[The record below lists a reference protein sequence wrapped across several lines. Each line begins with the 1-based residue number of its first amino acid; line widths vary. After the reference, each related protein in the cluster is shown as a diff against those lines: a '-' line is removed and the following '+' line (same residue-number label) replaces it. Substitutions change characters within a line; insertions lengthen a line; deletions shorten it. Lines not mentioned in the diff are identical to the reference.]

1 MPLALSGDCSPFV
14 HLCSLDLRLNDFDQ
28 ISVAEDNEPQLKRL
42 MKAGTLQID
51 NVIPASCDVNSEL
64 KRIRGLPQTFSV
76 CVFESSSA
84 SFSSATSVAG
94 EAADPRQTRV
104 KSTSNVNATELESSA
119 STTSDPSPVPTVS
132 APSSSSSNTSTTT
145 TATGG
150 PIVSTSL
157 FVMLIMGISVV
168 VVSVLAIGCWL
179 VSRRQTSEAA
189 SNNKPSD
196 ELRPTISLLASIM
209 TNKNPTFAST
219 PSQNSSDSSSSLSS
233 VAMLEAGQA
242 DPRTDSSRIV
252 LRSEAGYMNLLSPPL
267 PSQANAGSFTNAS
280 HPTEHG
286 DVEVTRRTRVAKSPL
301 KTSRLAERKRLR
313 LALESLCGS
322 HSIIR
327 VSGSEFRCCGPM
339 EETPLAYIVPC
350 VRANEQPNDQHSTK
364 LKLKLF
370 IQQDVMHAANEYR
383 AINALRDEQP
393 NDSQSTVES
402 MEKLDES
409 VQVAPQLVAVDMD
422 MALPAISAEDGVNA
436 SVRCS
441 GLVLDATSA
450 TTLLH
455 LVRGQMDKSSQL
467 AVAQQLYSVLCALS
481 ALHSQHFVHG
491 SLHLEALVVDPD
503 SGRLAFRDLEHARP
517 FGAPMRS
524 YARSAV
530 EFVPPEMAIHL
541 LCETAMMDPAQHESH
556 RATTASRRT
565 STAVVL
571 PADPSFDVW
580 SLGVLLLRMYA
591 SCKHLGE
598 FRGCDEAV
606 DVLLRAA
613 DPDFSLERSIELYV
627 LHGDVR
633 DLIRQCLQRDP
644 LLRPTLES
652 VFEHPVFLNAVAVV
666 SETSATLPRP
676 SQLQQNDL
684 QLDHYL
690 VEQAPPSLWMFLPP
704 VEIGLD
710 GCRSVDEWVVILT
723 KLQHQAV
730 FDAKELHFPLLWVC
744 ESSWSL
750 STPCGTTGLQNS
762 SLSVPVSL
770 LSIVVPL
777 VQETT
782 LFLEAKAIL
791 SHDTT
796 HSSRAL
802 HIGQVSGLG
811 PKQWIELMKFYRA
824 LEKMLLAPVT
834 SFSLLMLKPLE
845 ELLASGDPAAA
856 QQVLDEVKCL
866 SFSQEKRAHIHS
878 LMELLVSPSALL
890 PAQDH
895 ETEWCALHRYE
906 LERET
911 SLSMTST
918 RWLCCQHAP

>member
-1 MPLALSGDCSPFV
+1 MSVCRI
-14 HLCSLDLRLNDFDQ
+14 SLDLRLNDFAQ
-28 ISVAEDNEPQLKRL
+28 ISVAAADEPKLQRF

-51 NVIPASCDVNSEL
+51 NEALTSCDGNAEL
-64 KRIRGLPQTFSV
+64 KQIQGLSQSFTV
-76 CVFESSSA
+76 CVESSS
-84 SFSSATSVAG
+84 SSSSTAAATADSSSVAG
-94 EAADPRQTRV
+94 EADDPRQRV
-104 KSTSNVNATELESSA
+104 VKKTSAVNATELQSSA
-119 STTSDPSPVPTVS
+119 SSDSSPVTAEAS
-132 APSSSSSNTSTTT
+132 APSPSSSSGNDTYTTKTTT
-145 TATGG
+145 DGSV
-150 PIVSTSL
+150 VSTSL
-157 FVMLIMGISVV
+157 FVTLIAGISVV
-168 VVSVLAIGCWL
+168 VVAVLAIGCWL
-179 VSRRQTSEAA
+179 LSRRKANEAA
-189 SNNKPSD
+189 ANDKPNN
-196 ELRPTISLLASIM
+196 EVRPTISLLASIM
-209 TNKNPTFAST
+209 TDKNTTPT
-219 PSQNSSDSSSSLSS
+219 QNSGGDSSSSLSS

-252 LRSEAGYMNLLSPPL
+252 LRSEMGYMNLLSPPV
-267 PSQANAGSFTNAS
+267 PSQGNASTGGFTNAS
-280 HPTEHG
+280 HSIEHD
-286 DVEVTRRTRVAKSPL
+286 DVEVARRTRVARPPAKA
-301 KTSRLAERKRLR
+301 SRLADRKRLR

-339 EETPLAYIVPC
+339 EETPLTYIVPC
-350 VRANEQPNDQHSTK
+350 VHVVDPHQSTK
-364 LKLKLF
+364 LRLKMF

-383 AINALRDEQP
+383 AIKALREEP
-393 NDSQSTVES
+393 PSDSQSTA
-402 MEKLDES
+402 ES
-409 VQVAPQLVAVDMD
+409 VENQDGSAALVAPQLVAVDMD
-422 MALPAISAEDGVNA
+422 MALPCVSAEEGTNA

-441 GLVLDATSA
+441 GLVQEATSA

-467 AVAQQLYSVLCALS
+467 AVAQQIYSVLCTLS
-481 ALHSQHFVHG
+481 ALHSQQFVHG

-517 FGAPMRS
+517 VGAPMRS

-541 LCETAMMDPAQHESH
+541 LCETAMMDPAASEDLQ
-556 RATTASRRT
+556 RFTNASRRT
-565 STAVVL
+565 SVAVVL

-606 DVLLRAA
+606 DVLLRIA
-613 DPDFSLERSIELYV
+613 DPEFSLERSIELYV
-627 LHGDVR
+627 LHADVR

-644 LLRPTLES
+644 LRRPTLDC

-666 SETSATLPRP
+666 SETSATRPRP
-676 SQLQQNDL
+676 SQMRQSDL
-684 QLDHYL
+684 QVDRYL
-690 VEQAPPSLWMFLPP
+690 VEPAPPSLWMFLPP
-704 VEIGLD
+704 VEIGLN
-710 GCRSVDEWVVILT
+710 GSRSVDEWVAVLST
-723 KLQHQAV
+723 LQQQAV
-730 FDAKELHFPLLWVC
+730 ADAQELHFPLLWVC

-750 STPCGTTGLQNS
+750 STPCETTGLHNS

-791 SHDTT
+791 SHDAT

-811 PKQWIELMKFYRA
+811 PKHWIELMKFYRA

-866 SFSQEKRAHIHS
+866 SFSQEKRAHIRS
-878 LMELLVSPSALL
+878 LLELLVSPSALL
-890 PAQDH
+890 PVAQAQ
-895 ETEWCALHRYE
+895 EESEWCGLHRFE

-918 RWLCCQHAP
+918 RWLCHQHAP